1 MRDIPPF
8 VVDPDDIG
16 VLQEWAAAG
25 TVGAAVARRAR
36 IVLGSA
42 DGRGSTALA
51 AELGCSPQTVLTWR
65 ERYRAEGLAGLK
77 DAPRPGRP
85 VSVDPAAVVERT
97 LRVPPPRLRAPRWS
111 SRLLGAELGVS
122 NVAVAKVWRSWG
134 ISPLDGGLVRLAT
147 DPPLDRPLAG
157 VAGIHIDAA
166 DRVLAV
172 IATDRPGSLPLRDRP
187 RLGARLDDLDHGGA
201 VNAAGLAHLLHR
213 LDAVPGE
220 RIRLLVDRATPELAR
235 VERRGG
241 RIHVAPAGLAWARF
255 VRVAVVLAGSTEHGA
270 ASVAALRRAVV
281 EHTPG
286 RPLRWVAP
294 DPIVVEGGPAD
305 PAREP

>member
-1 MRDIPPF
+1 MRVVPPL
-8 VVDPDDIG
+8 VVDPDDVG
-16 VLQEWAAAG
+16 TLREWVASGTAGAAA
-25 TVGAAVARRAR
+25 ARRAR

-42 DGRGSTALA
+42 EGLGSTALA

-65 ERYRAEGLAGLK
+65 ERYRAHGLAGLR
-77 DAPRPGRP
+77 DAPRAGRP
-85 VSVDPAAVVERT
+85 VSVDPASVVERT

-122 NVAVAKVWRSWG
+122 NVAVAKVWRTWG

-147 DPPLDRPLAG
+147 DPPLDQPLAG
-157 VAGIHIDAA
+157 VAGIHLDAS

-172 IATDRPGSLPLRDRP
+172 VVADRPGGRPLRDRP
-187 RLGARLDDLDHGGA
+187 RLGARFDGLDHGGA
-201 VNAAGLAHLLHR
+201 VDPAGLAHLVHR

-220 RIRLLVDRATPELAR
+220 RIRLLVDRPSPELER

-241 RIHVAPAGLAWARF
+241 RVHAVPAGLAWTRF
-255 VRVAVVLAGSTEHGA
+255 VRVAAVLAGATEHGA
-270 ASVAALRRAVV
+270 TSVAALRRAVI
-281 EHTPG
+281 EHEPG

-294 DPIVVEGGPAD
+294 DPVDG
-305 PAREP
+305 